1 MDASLINFFIAVK
14 YDIHLSY
21 LTAIIIMGDIMRIS
35 RLIEI
40 TLVLLNKEIV
50 TAKELAER
58 LEVSTRTIYRD
69 IEALSM
75 AGVPVYMSKGN
86 GGGISLLQDYSINK
100 AILSTEDKE
109 SLILALKTLQV
120 TKYPE
125 IDSVF
130 EKISAIFNDDN
141 SEDWV
146 QVDFNQWGS
155 NPNENHKFIKIK
167 KSILKR
173 HVITFNYTNALGDT
187 TNRVVEP
194 MKLLYKGN
202 AWYLYGFCRLKS
214 DFRIFRISRI
224 KVLVINSEVFSRRK
238 KENIQSLEYKDEP
251 TKNVTLKLRFKPN
264 ALYRIYDD
272 FDEKD
277 IVRNKDN
284 TYDVTVTF
292 PEDEWVY
299 GYILSFGN
307 YVEVLEPKHI
317 KDIIITRM
325 KEALKIYEK

>member
-1 MDASLINFFIAVK
+1 
-14 YDIHLSY
+14 
-21 LTAIIIMGDIMRIS
+21 MGDIMRIN

-40 TLVLLNKEIV
+40 TVILLNKEIV

-130 EKISAIFNDDN
+130 EKISAVFNDDN

-146 QVDFNQWGS
+146 QVDFSQWGS
-155 NPNENHKFIKIK
+155 NPNENHKFTEIK
-167 KSILKR
+167 KAILKR

-194 MKLLYKGN
+194 MKLLYKGH
-202 AWYLYGFCRLKS
+202 AWYLYGYCRSKS
-214 DFRIFRISRI
+214 DFRVFRISRI
-224 KVLVINSEVFSRRK
+224 KELVINSEVFSRRK
-238 KENIQSLEYKDEP
+238 KENIHSLEYKDTP
-251 TKNVTLKLRFKPN
+251 TKNVTLKLRFNPN

-272 FDEKD
+272 FDENI
-277 IVRNKDN
+277 IVRNQDN
-284 TYDVTVTF
+284 TYDVIVTF

-325 KEALKIYEK
+325 KESLKIYEK

>member
-1 MDASLINFFIAVK
+1 
-14 YDIHLSY
+14 
-21 LTAIIIMGDIMRIS
+21 MGDIMRIS

-40 TLVLLNKEIV
+40 TVILLNKEII

-69 IEALSM
+69 IETLSM

-86 GGGISLLQDYSINK
+86 GGGISLLQEYSINR
-100 AILSTEDKE
+100 AILSVEEKE

-125 IDSVF
+125 TDSVL
-130 EKISAIFNDDN
+130 EKVSSIFNDDN

-146 QVDFNQWGS
+146 HVDFSQWGS
-155 NPNENHKFIKIK
+155 NPNENHKFTKIK
-167 KSILKR
+167 TAILR
-173 HVITFNYTNALGDT
+173 RYIVSFDYINAFGDI
-187 TNRVVEP
+187 TNRAIEP
-194 MKLLYKGN
+194 MKLLYKGH
-202 AWYLYGFCRLKS
+202 AWYLHGYCRLKS

-224 KVLVINSEVFSRRK
+224 KNLVINNEEFLRRK
-238 KENIQSLEYKDEP
+238 EQNVQSLEYKD
-251 TKNVTLKLRFKPN
+251 TTTNNVTLKLRFKPK

-272 FDEKD
+272 FDEEA
-277 IVRNKDN
+277 IVKNEDN

-307 YVEVLEPKHI
+307 YVKVLEPQYI
-317 KDIIITRM
+317 KDIITTRM
-325 KEALKIYEK
+325 KEAIEAYEE